1 MESNTTL
8 TKKDL
13 NKVGF
18 RSILLNTTFNYER
31 MQATGFTYSMKPVID
46 KVYADDEEEK
56 KERELNHL
64 TFMNS
69 HSYAITLIMG
79 ICAAMEERKEKKEL
93 INGIKVALMGPL
105 AGLGDS
111 LVWFTAIP
119 ILAGIGISFA
129 MNGSVFGPIFFF
141 LAFNLLGF
149 AIRFGFLHMGYKLG
163 VGILDK
169 IGDIGDK
176 ITRAA
181 GILGMT
187 VIGGLIASYVTLN
200 TTLTITSGDA
210 VVNLQAD
217 VFDSIMPNLLPML
230 YTLFIFYLIRSKK
243 KSPTMLIVITIVL
256 CVIGSFFGIF

>member
-1 MESNTTL
+1 
-8 TKKDL
+8 
-13 NKVGF
+13 
-18 RSILLNTTFNYER
+18 
-31 MQATGFTYSMKPVID
+31 
-46 KVYADDEEEK
+46 
-56 KERELNHL
+56 
-64 TFMNS
+64 
-69 HSYAITLIMG
+69 
-79 ICAAMEERKEKKEL
+79 
-93 INGIKVALMGPL
+93 MGPL

-129 MNGSVFGPIFFF
+129 MSGNVFGPIFFF

-200 TTLTITSGDA
+200 TTLTISSGDA

-243 KSPTMLIVITIVL
+243 KSPTVLIAITIVL